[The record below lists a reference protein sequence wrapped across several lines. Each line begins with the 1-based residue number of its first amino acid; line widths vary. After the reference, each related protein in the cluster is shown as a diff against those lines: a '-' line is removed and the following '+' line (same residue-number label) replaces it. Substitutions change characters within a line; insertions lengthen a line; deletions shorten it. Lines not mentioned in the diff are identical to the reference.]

1 MVKIEWK
8 PIEGYDGLYLIS
20 DTGKIFSAKSE
31 KILKTYTN
39 RLGYERIELNINGV
53 AKKHLVHRLV
63 AEAFIPNPD
72 NLPIINHKDENPR
85 NNSVDNLEW
94 CTYQYN
100 TNYGT
105 CIERRVENTVYKHG
119 EENPNSKKV
128 YQFDMD
134 GNLLAEYV
142 SVREAARIT
151 GLSDRSI
158 SKACV
163 GSLKKYAEYVWS
175 HDGTFHYD
183 KVKHYKPRFGAIRQ
197 YDLQGNLI
205 AEYNTLDEIREAG
218 FNPQHVNRVCRGE
231 RKTYMN
237 FIFTR

>member
-1 MVKIEWK
+1 MEWK
-8 PIEGYDGLYLIS
+8 PVEGYNGLYLIS
-20 DTGKIFSAKSE
+20 DNGDVFSVRS
-31 KILKTYTN
+31 N
-39 RLGYERIELNINGV
+39 RLLTPRVDRGGYKAIELNLNGI
-53 AKKHLVHRLV
+53 AKKMFVHRLV

-94 CTYQYN
+94 CSYQYN
-100 TNYGT
+100 TSYGT
-105 CIERRVENTVYKHG
+105 CQERRIKNTCFKRG
-119 EENPNSKKV
+119 SDNPQAKKV

-134 GNLLAEYV
+134 GNLIAEYG
-142 SVREAARIT
+142 SVIDAAIQT
-151 GLSDRSI
+151 GLNHKSI
-158 SKACV
+158 SKACN
-163 GSLKKYAEYVWS
+163 GKLKKYSECVWS
-175 HDGTFHYD
+175 YDGTFHYD

-218 FNPQHVNRVCRGE
+218 FNPQNVNRVCRGE

>member
-1 MVKIEWK
+1 MEWK
-8 PIEGYDGLYLIS
+8 PAKGFNGLYLIS
-20 DTGKIFSAKSE
+20 DDGRVFSVRSNRILTTRTEKTGY
-31 KILKTYTN
+31 KT
-39 RLGYERIELNINGV
+39 IELNVNGV
-53 AKKHLVHRLV
+53 SKKMFVHRLV
-63 AEAFIPNPD
+63 AEAFIPNP
-72 NLPIINHKDENPR
+72 NNYPVVNHKDEDPG

-94 CTYQYN
+94 CTYKYN
-100 TNYGT
+100 INYGT
-105 CIERRVENTVYKHG
+105 CIERRVKNTVHKRGADHPG
-119 EENPNSKKV
+119 SKKV

-134 GNLLAEYV
+134 GNLLAEYE
-142 SVREAARIT
+142 SVADAAEKT
-151 GLSDRSI
+151 GLSHKSI
-158 SKACV
+158 SKACN
-163 GSLKKYAEYVWS
+163 GKLKKYSECVWS
-175 HDGTFHYD
+175 YDGTFHYD